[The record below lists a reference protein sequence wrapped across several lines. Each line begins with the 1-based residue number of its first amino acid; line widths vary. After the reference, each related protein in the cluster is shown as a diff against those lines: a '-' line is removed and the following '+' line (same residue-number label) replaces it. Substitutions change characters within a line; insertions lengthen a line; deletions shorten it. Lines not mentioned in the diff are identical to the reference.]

1 MISSEALKKARSKPS
16 CINIS
21 STANPMP
28 PLERNKRGLFAK
40 RLRQASGT
48 KPAGRQKRWRSD
60 GLVPMLAEKL
70 NQTSAI
76 LQPGDIPIEVK
87 PINRLEL
94 ERDMTLQ
101 QISHIV

>member
-1 MISSEALKKARSKPS
+1 
-16 CINIS
+16 
-21 STANPMP
+21 
-28 PLERNKRGLFAK
+28 
-40 RLRQASGT
+40 
-48 KPAGRQKRWRSD
+48 
-60 GLVPMLAEKL
+60 MLAEKL
-70 NQTSAI
+70 NQTSTI